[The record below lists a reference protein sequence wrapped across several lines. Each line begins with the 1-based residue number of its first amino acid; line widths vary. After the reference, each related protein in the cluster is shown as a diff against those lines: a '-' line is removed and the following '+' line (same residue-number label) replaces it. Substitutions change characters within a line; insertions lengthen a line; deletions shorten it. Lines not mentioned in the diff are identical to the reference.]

1 MEYDFLSQ
9 KIEELKREGK
19 SNITLTEIERLIII
33 SKKINC
39 KMDSIE
45 LSKLAMQHQRRLAE
59 LNDNNQL
66 KIEYL
71 KAVISLGQAALKSLF
86 FIVGGATIAFI
97 AFLNNNLRNFLECT
111 QLASIY
117 GYLWG
122 ALIAFGF
129 ATILSGSGYAIAYIS
144 QSYYL
149 KEFEESLIK
158 SYNNMQSNMQSGNDK
173 SWGDVWRKVTIGI
186 CMMAYFITVVGIGLC
201 AYALHIQ
208 MIYN

>member
-1 MEYDFLSQ
+1 MEYDFLLQ

-19 SNITLTEIERLIII
+19 STITLTEIESMLIA
-33 SKKINC
+33 SKKIEC

-45 LSKLAMQHQRRLAE
+45 LSKLTMQHQRRLAE

-158 SYNNMQSNMQSGNDK
+158 SYNNMQNRNDK